1 MHMTSSILAT
11 VSLAAVFVASEVALA
26 GAIDSSGNEAASV
39 RPSAPTAEACRTLS
53 GTKVESGTVVSAER
67 VAQGEAIAGG
77 ETAGAKVS
85 TNLCRVRLRL
95 QPTSGSDIKVEV
107 WLPETWNRK
116 LYGIG
121 GTGFDGGLS
130 LGGAAVLNRAVGEG
144 YAAVATD
151 AGHTPAPTVQTWV
164 HQQPEKVVDFGHR
177 ANHLAAVVAKQVI
190 AAYYSAP
197 AERAYLLACSNGGRD
212 GLMEVTRY
220 PEDYDGVVAG
230 APARRYV
237 EILTLL
243 IWYHQAVHGPGGA
256 PKLESKL
263 GLVNDA
269 VLKKCDALDG
279 VKDGV
284 LENPLQCNFDP
295 ADLQCDDG
303 EAPSCL
309 TAAEV
314 GALRKIY
321 GGPRL
326 SNGERIYSGPA
337 VGSEIA
343 PAGWTGWVTS
353 PQTAVFGQEF
363 YRWLVYDDPTWKV
376 ENFDIDRDYRA
387 ARERI
392 APIINAENPDIS
404 EFARRGGKLIVYQG
418 WYDPAITPADT
429 IAYFEEM
436 RRRLGSAADDH
447 VRLFMVPGMG
457 HCAGGPGATQ
467 FDMQPA
473 LENWV
478 SRGEAPDRIIAVKP
492 DSGNPPSSRPL
503 CPWPKTAHY
512 NGSGSTQDA
521 NNFTCR

>member
-1 MHMTSSILAT
+1 MRCTSSTLAT
-11 VSLAAVFVASEVALA
+11 VPMAVILVATFVAPVGAVDSA
-26 GAIDSSGNEAASV
+26 GLESAPV
-39 RPSAPTAEACRTLS
+39 RPSMPTAEACRNLA
-53 GTKVESGTVVSAER
+53 GLKVESGTVVSADR
-67 VAQGEAIAGG
+67 VARGSTIADG
-77 ETAGAKVS
+77 ETAGAKVD

-107 WLPETWNRK
+107 WLPETWNSK

-130 LGGAAVLNRAVGEG
+130 LGGAAVLNRAAGQG
-144 YAAVATD
+144 YAAVVTD

-164 HQQPEKVVDFGHR
+164 HRQPEKVVDFGHR

-190 AAYYSAP
+190 AAYYRAP
-197 AERAYLLACSNGGRD
+197 AERAYFLACSNGGRD

-230 APARRYV
+230 APARRYT

-256 PKLESKL
+256 PGLESKL
-263 GLVNDA
+263 GLISDA
-269 VLKKCDALDG
+269 VLRKCDELDG
-279 VKDGV
+279 VKDGI
-284 LENPLQCNFDP
+284 LENPLRCDFDP
-295 ADLQCDDG
+295 ASLQCEDG
-303 EAPSCL
+303 DAPGCL

-337 VGSEIA
+337 VGGEII
-343 PAGWTGWVTS
+343 PAEWTGWVTS

-363 YRWLVYDDPTWKV
+363 YRWFVYDDPAWKV

-387 ARERI
+387 ARERV
-392 APIINAENPDIS
+392 APIINAESPDIS
-404 EFARRGGKLIVYQG
+404 EFARRGGKLILYQG
-418 WYDPAITPADT
+418 WHDPAITPAET
-429 IAYFEEM
+429 IAYYEEM
-436 RRRLGSAADDH
+436 RRRLGPTANDH
-447 VRLFMVPGMG
+447 ARLFMVPGMG

-473 LENWV
+473 LEKWV
-478 SRGEAPDRIIAVKP
+478 ERGEAPDRIIAVKP
-492 DSGNPPSSRPL
+492 GSGNPPFSRPL

-521 NNFTCR
+521 DNFTCR

>member
-26 GAIDSSGNEAASV
+26 GAVDSAGNEAASG

-77 ETAGAKVS
+77 ETAGAKVA

-95 QPTSGSDIKVEV
+95 QPTPGSDIKVEV

-130 LGGAAVLNRAVGEG
+130 LGGAAVLNRAVGQG

-177 ANHLAAVVAKQVI
+177 GNHLAAVVAKQVI
-190 AAYYSAP
+190 AAYYGGP
-197 AERAYLLACSNGGRD
+197 AERAYFLACSNGGRD

-230 APARRYV
+230 APARRYL

-269 VLKKCDALDG
+269 VLNKCDALDG

-284 LENPLQCNFDP
+284 LENPLRCNFDP
-295 ADLQCDDG
+295 AELQCRDG
-303 EAPSCL
+303 DGPGCL
-309 TAAEV
+309 TDAEV

-326 SNGERIYSGPA
+326 SNGEQIYSGPA

-353 PQTAVFGQEF
+353 SQTAVFGQEF
-363 YRWLVYDDPTWKV
+363 YRWLVYDDPAWKV

-387 ARERI
+387 ARQRI
-392 APIINAENPDIS
+392 APIINVESPDIS
-404 EFARRGGKLIVYQG
+404 AFARRGGKLIVYQG

-429 IAYFEEM
+429 IAYYEEM

-457 HCAGGPGATQ
+457 HCASGPGATQ

-473 LENWV
+473 LEKWV
-478 SRGEAPDRIIAVKP
+478 EQGEAPDRIIAVKP
-492 DSGNPPSSRPL
+492 DSGNPPFSRPL

-512 NGSGSTQDA
+512 NGSGSTQEA